1 MADINASAIGR
12 LCAELAPS
20 FEARMIV
27 GTLKAVA
34 ANKLDRHASHI
45 ALRHEG

>member
-1 MADINASAIGR
+1 MGV
-12 LCAELAPS
+12 LCAGLVPS
-20 FEARMIV
+20 FDARMIV